1 MNFIFQYRRSLIA
14 IAATIFATLAIAANV
29 LSLWSASNVTQSAT
43 RSSQAS
49 TVRLAFQEG
58 ANFKKTWL
66 VSYAEQDAAT
76 QQDNIFIKYSHDEGR
91 TWSAAVLL
99 SKDAAGQA
107 TGGQTITTRL
117 LTQHRAN
124 NTQPT
129 ISAMPGS
136 SPHIMVTWTSS
147 YCPQNPAT
155 PQAGSYI
162 SATQGASAAT
172 AGGAGGQAFYCVWT
186 ANTTAPNLNLWTST
200 QLTNAS
206 RHATH
211 IVAAN
216 NPADGGVALAWQ
228 EDSGGLQLTNGTT
241 GAGSNIWYT
250 HAPAGNS
257 ASLRNNLLQ
266 ASSNN
271 ATTPADAPAAAQ
283 PQLAV
288 QGGTAVLVYEQSG
301 CQSGTS
307 NHCIVYHG
315 FPYAQPGDA
324 GTVIS
329 NPAQHARAPQL
340 ALQADHA
347 PTAAL
352 RSAVLWR
359 ESAANAQDNAPADI
373 VLRRGLAGASAVGSS
388 GLRAA
393 DLLQDPP
400 RNITAAANAG
410 INTQAHSA
418 FISNKLVAL
427 AYTQSNAALST
438 NYTLFITRSLNGGA
452 SWNSAQ
458 NLSGLNT
465 ALESVSTFRLAATPP
480 TVSNPLTG
488 RSDLGDTQNT
498 YAFFV
503 GYTAQS
509 SPSPG
514 APRQLFI
521 SRTKDQGASF
531 EPFLAV
537 SGKADASSGIGIAP
551 LPDGESAGIVWQE
564 PQTSSNPQSTDALF
578 TTAAPV
584 LSSSAEAGNVACG
597 CGTTTGKPQDTDPAL
612 PLLAGLSLLALHIRR
627 KHRL

>member
-1 MNFIFQYRRSLIA
+1 MDFIFQYRRSLLA

-29 LSLWSASNVTQSAT
+29 LSLGSASNVTQSTT

-49 TVRLAFQEG
+49 TVRLVFQVG
-58 ANFKKTWL
+58 ANFKKAWL
-66 VSYAEQDAAT
+66 VSYTEQDAAT

-91 TWSAAVLL
+91 TWSVPVLL
-99 SKDAAGQA
+99 SQDAAGQA

-129 ISAMPGS
+129 ILAMPGS

-155 PQAGSYI
+155 PQTGSYI
-162 SATQGASAAT
+162 SATQGASAPS
-172 AGGAGGQAFYCVWT
+172 AGSAAGQAFYCVWT
-186 ANTTAPNLNLWTST
+186 ASTTAPNLNLWTST

-206 RHATH
+206 RHAAQV
-211 IVAAN
+211 VAAHN
-216 NPADGGVALAWQ
+216 LADGGVALAWQ
-228 EDSGGLQLTNGTT
+228 EDPWGLQLTNGTT

-257 ASLRNNLLQ
+257 VGLRNNLLQ

-271 ATTPADAPAAAQ
+271 ATTPADAADAPAAAR
-283 PQLAV
+283 PQLAL
-288 QGGTAVLVYEQSG
+288 QGGTAVLVYEKSG
-301 CQSGTS
+301 CQSGTT
-307 NHCIVYHG
+307 NHCIVYHS
-315 FPYAQPGDA
+315 FPYAQPADA
-324 GTVIS
+324 GTIIS

-347 PTAAL
+347 PSAAL

-359 ESAANAQDNAPADI
+359 ESAANAPDNAPADI
-373 VLRRGLAGASAVGSS
+373 VLRRGIAGASAVGSS

-410 INTQAHSA
+410 SNTQAHSA

-438 NYTLFITRSLNGGA
+438 NYTLFITRSLDGGA

-458 NLSGLNT
+458 NLSGLNS
-465 ALESVSTFRLAATPP
+465 ALESVSTFRIAATPA

-509 SPSPG
+509 SPSQG
-514 APRQLFI
+514 APHQLFI

-537 SGKADASSGIGIAP
+537 SAKADVSSGFEIAP
-551 LPDGESAGIVWQE
+551 LPDGESAGMVWQE

-584 LSSSAEAGNVACG
+584 LSSSAEAGNLACG
-597 CGTTTGKPQDTDPAL
+597 CGTTTGN
-612 PLLAGLSLLALHIRR
+612 H
-627 KHRL
+627 